1 MNFLAKASAYFELI
15 KPRIT
20 FLVVLTTA
28 AGYYLAPR
36 TLFDWGLFTHA
47 LFGTGLIAGGTAV
60 LNQVMEVE
68 NDGLMRRTAHRPL
81 PSKRVSFL
89 GAVVFGLILV
99 LIATFYLGILVNPL
113 TAGLGF
119 LTCVIYL
126 ALYTPLKTR
135 TSLCTT
141 IGAISGAMPPLMG
154 WAAAAGSLDLQA
166 WLLFAILFL
175 WQYPHFLAIAWV
187 YREDYQRGG
196 FRMLPL
202 LDRDGK
208 RTGIQVVAFNLALLG
223 ISAFPA
229 FSGLAGMA
237 YLGASIL
244 LGTAFLWC
252 GVLLAQS
259 RSRPSAK
266 RLLRASVLYLP
277 LLLVVLVADK
287 V

>member
-1 MNFLAKASAYFELI
+1 
-15 KPRIT
+15 
-20 FLVVLTTA
+20 
-28 AGYYLAPR
+28 
-36 TLFDWGLFTHA
+36 
-47 LFGTGLIAGGTAV
+47 
-60 LNQVMEVE
+60 
-68 NDGLMRRTAHRPL
+68 
-81 PSKRVSFL
+81 
-89 GAVVFGLILV
+89 
-99 LIATFYLGILVNPL
+99 
-113 TAGLGF
+113 
-119 LTCVIYL
+119 
-126 ALYTPLKTR
+126 
-135 TSLCTT
+135 
-141 IGAISGAMPPLMG
+141 MG